1 MGKCQYTAIGRRS
14 KEIGRKLLPRKSRS
28 RTHVT
33 KIMHE
38 ISEHKDHPCH
48 RKKSTNS
55 TLSLYRMGYDEY
67 V

>member
-1 MGKCQYTAIGRRS
+1 MGKCQYTAIDRRS
-14 KEIGRKLLPRKSRS
+14 KEIGRKLLPRKSRV

-48 RKKSTNS
+48 RKNQLTIIN
-55 TLSLYRMGYDEY
+55 LLQIAL
-67 V
+67 